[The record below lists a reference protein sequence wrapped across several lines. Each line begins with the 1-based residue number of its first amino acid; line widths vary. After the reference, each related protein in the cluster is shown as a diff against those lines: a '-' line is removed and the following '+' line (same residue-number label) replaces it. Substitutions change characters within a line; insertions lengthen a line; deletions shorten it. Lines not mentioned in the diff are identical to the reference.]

1 MINNYTFNDEHF
13 TNHEK
18 IMSLLLV
25 YHLYLMI
32 NILDKYMINN
42 GKFNAI
48 KILIIR
54 KYHDFIPISQ
64 LIHTYLS

>member
-1 MINNYTFNDEHF
+1 
-13 TNHEK
+13 
-18 IMSLLLV
+18 MSLLLV

-48 KILIIR
+48 KI
-54 KYHDFIPISQ
+54 
-64 LIHTYLS
+64 